1 MQTYKK
7 RFQMKKVEEVH
18 ELTNEEKEEMIEE
31 LLNEHHRVYDR
42 LAEI

>member
-1 MQTYKK
+1 
-7 RFQMKKVEEVH
+7 MKKVEEVH